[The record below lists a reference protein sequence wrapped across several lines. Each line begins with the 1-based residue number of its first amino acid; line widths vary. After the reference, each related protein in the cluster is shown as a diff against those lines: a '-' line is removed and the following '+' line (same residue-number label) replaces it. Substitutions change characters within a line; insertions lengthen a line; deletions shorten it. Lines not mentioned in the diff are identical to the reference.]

1 MDESLFTTRQLTE
14 YRKWPDGR
22 KGCLFYIGEGSGSI
36 CIIDTPLRRLDKF
49 RLFKKL
55 CNQEVMSLYNNESVV
70 SGFGA
75 LLFKLMITTNPIS
88 LDYEELWKQY
98 EEHFHK
104 GSIPSRFMPLF
115 YLLDEAHNITSWNKD
130 IILDTCKDKIVL
142 YNLYMCCHQILM
154 RIIKDWSNQIPTL
167 IWKIHPVFAHPN
179 APLYFQISE
188 ENKSIIVTYQLQTM
202 SYTKE
207 IESCFFDYILNFFAA
222 KQACEQFLTNSNLYQ
237 SEEDLLCRF
246 GRKKP
251 LFKVSD
257 IHFDLSG
264 IDVQQIFDSYIDFAQ
279 KPILDNLKCDVN
291 FASLTD
297 AQKEEKV
304 MTLLYQKTL
313 EQFNTQSYLQKY
325 ASQEQEK
332 IYDDIANGFFK
343 YIHNTINID
352 ITQSIKKPNNIITV
366 SLQKTPEPHDDLP
379 SSGDYVALAKWLKK
393 QKEIGND
400 YYEDA
405 GRNRSQMCREL
416 KKILGWFPKE
426 NSLRKRL

>member
-1 MDESLFTTRQLTE
+1 
-14 YRKWPDGR
+14 
-22 KGCLFYIGEGSGSI
+22 
-36 CIIDTPLRRLDKF
+36 
-49 RLFKKL
+49 
-55 CNQEVMSLYNNESVV
+55 
-70 SGFGA
+70 
-75 LLFKLMITTNPIS
+75 
-88 LDYEELWKQY
+88 
-98 EEHFHK
+98 
-104 GSIPSRFMPLF
+104 
-115 YLLDEAHNITSWNKD
+115 
-130 IILDTCKDKIVL
+130 
-142 YNLYMCCHQILM
+142 
-154 RIIKDWSNQIPTL
+154 
-167 IWKIHPVFAHPN
+167 
-179 APLYFQISE
+179 
-188 ENKSIIVTYQLQTM
+188 M